1 MDVGTLIG
9 FAVVIA
15 FILIISG
22 LAYAGSRRRSRR
34 VQGGQIFHGPDYID
48 TAHSESNRQQHHSG
62 GSHHYSGSGDHH
74 HHHSWGGDG
83 GSSSHHSGGDF
94 GGGHVSGGHH

>member
-1 MDVGTLIG
+1 MDAGALVG

-34 VQGGQIFHGPDYID
+34 TQGGQIFYGPDYID
-48 TAHSESNRQQHHSG
+48 TAHSESNGKLHHSG
-62 GSHHYSGSGDHH
+62 GSHHHSGSGDHH
-74 HHHSWGGDG
+74 HSWGGGDG

-94 GGGHVSGGHH
+94 GGGHFSGGHH